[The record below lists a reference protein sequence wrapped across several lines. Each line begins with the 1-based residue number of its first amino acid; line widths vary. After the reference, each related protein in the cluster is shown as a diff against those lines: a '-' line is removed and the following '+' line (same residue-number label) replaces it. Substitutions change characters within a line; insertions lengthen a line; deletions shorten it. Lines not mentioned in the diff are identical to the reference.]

1 MWVCITFNIDWY
13 NMWLLYTLHLL
24 ISVKCKHHNVLITNP
39 LLIWSKAVTMELITS
54 KLVVQEIEAV
64 ILLIDV
70 FKVVILV
77 YNLIAQVYNAKRKGR
92 YVTVQFQWYYI
103 YVT

>member
-1 MWVCITFNIDWY
+1 
-13 NMWLLYTLHLL
+13 
-24 ISVKCKHHNVLITNP
+24 
-39 LLIWSKAVTMELITS
+39 MEFITS

-64 ILLIDV
+64 ILLIDDV
-70 FKVVILV
+70 FKVVIQI

-103 YVT
+103 YIT